1 MKHTFIRNRDIVMF
15 SFQPWDTEIGSNFK
29 DMALEFAR
37 YNRVLFVNRALD
49 RSFYLKHRSDPKVKT
64 RLASIRKGVGELEQ
78 VLPNVWVQNPRVMVE
93 SINGIPL
100 KGLHD
105 FLNKINGKR
114 LAKEINKAIDRL
126 QFSDVILINDND
138 FIRGYHLQEFIPA
151 CRQYIFYL
159 RDYMLGVP
167 FFFRHGPRHENGI
180 MRKVGLV
187 AANSSYLAGYARK
200 FNPNS
205 VDIGQGCDLTQF
217 LVSGLPVPDDMKN
230 IPRPII
236 GYTGY
241 ISAWRI
247 DAGIIQHIAASLP
260 QYSIVL
266 VGPVDAA
273 FRKEELEKYPNIHF
287 LGGKPPDMLAQ
298 YVLHFDVCINPQILN
313 DVTQGNYPRKVDEY
327 LAMGKPVVATATEA
341 MKMFEPYTFL
351 CRNGIEYVEKIR
363 GIIEQPETNNNLLQ
377 QQQRREFALSHT
389 WENSIGLLGDA
400 FYNTFETKQHERE
413 RV

>member
-49 RSFYLKHRSDPKVKT
+49 RSYYLKHRSDPKVKT

-78 VLPNVWVQNPRVMVE
+78 VLPNIWVQNPRVIIE

-105 FLNKINGKR
+105 FLNKINSKR
-114 LAKEINKAIDRL
+114 LAKEINKAIGQL
-126 QFSDVILINDND
+126 QFKDVILVNDND
-138 FIRGYHLQEFIPA
+138 FVRGFYLQEMIPA
-151 CRQYIFYL
+151 CRESIFYL

-167 FFFRHGPRHENGI
+167 FFFRHGSRHESGI
-180 MRKVGLV
+180 IRKAGLV
-187 AANSSYLAGYARK
+187 VANSSYLAAYARK

-217 LVSGLPVPDDMKN
+217 LVTGLPLPGDMKN
-230 IPRPII
+230 IPRPVI
-236 GYTGY
+236 GYTGS

-247 DAGIIQHIAASLP
+247 DAEIIKQIASGLP
-260 QYSIVL
+260 HCSIVL
-266 VGPVDAA
+266 VGPVDKE
-273 FRKEELEKYPNIHF
+273 FRKDELDRLPNIHF
-287 LGGKPPDMLAQ
+287 LGSKAPDTLAQ
-298 YVLHFDVCINPQILN
+298 YVLHFDICINPQILN
-313 DVTQGNYPRKVDEY
+313 DVTRGNYPRKVDEY

-341 MKMFEPYTFL
+341 MQMFEPYTFL
-351 CRNGIEYVEKIR
+351 CRNGGEYVEKIR
-363 GIIEQPETNNNLLQ
+363 TIIEQPETTNNNRL

-400 FYNTFETKQHERE
+400 FYETFETKQHEQ
-413 RV
+413 